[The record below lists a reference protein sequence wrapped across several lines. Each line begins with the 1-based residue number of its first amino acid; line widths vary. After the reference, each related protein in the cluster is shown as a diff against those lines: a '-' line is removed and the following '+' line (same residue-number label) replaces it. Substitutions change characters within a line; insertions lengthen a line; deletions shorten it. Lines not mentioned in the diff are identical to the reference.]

1 MLENDYTQQIV
12 NKTVN
17 KIIFGNIEHAIWK
30 QKSVQKWRI
39 LLFTTV
45 IIPTVI
51 TYHMLTLLI
60 I

>member
-30 QKSVQKWRI
+30 
-39 LLFTTV
+39 
-45 IIPTVI
+45 
-51 TYHMLTLLI
+51 
-60 I
+60 